1 MLSDACELGAD
12 LLGVV
17 FVSVP
22 GIHLGAMHGMYRH
35 RYLVM
40 DWLELGAFLYLF
52 MGTMNSFSVVASW
65 FILIIVT
72 VLICNAASTY
82 F

>member
-1 MLSDACELGAD
+1 MLSDAYELGAD
-12 LLGVV
+12 LLRVV
-17 FVSVP
+17 CLSARDP
-22 GIHLGAMHGMYRH
+22 LRHGMCRH

-65 FILIIVT
+65 FILITVT

>member
-52 MGTMNSFSVVASW
+52 MGTMNK
-65 FILIIVT
+65 
-72 VLICNAASTY
+72 
-82 F
+82 